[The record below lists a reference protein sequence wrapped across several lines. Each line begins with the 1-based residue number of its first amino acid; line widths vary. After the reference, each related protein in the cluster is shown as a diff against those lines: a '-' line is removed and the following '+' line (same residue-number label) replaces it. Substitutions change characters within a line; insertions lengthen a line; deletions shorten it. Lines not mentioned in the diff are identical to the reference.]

1 MLIVGLGNPDKKYE
15 STYHNVG
22 FMAADRLSDNMNEKF
37 KNKECKSL
45 TISTYV
51 GGKRV
56 VIAKPQTYMN
66 LSGEAVI
73 DLLGKYQHA
82 PQDAIIIFDDIDL
95 PCGDIR
101 MRKDGSG
108 GTHNGMKNIVGVV
121 GSKDIPRIRIG
132 IGKPTPPMQLIDYV
146 VSKVSG
152 ENVAKIRGAVDKVA
166 AALKEYIACWDMDKL
181 MRDLN
186 G

>member
-73 DLLGKYQHA
+73 DLL
-82 PQDAIIIFDDIDL
+82 D
-95 PCGDIR
+95 
-101 MRKDGSG
+101 RKS
-108 GTHNGMKNIVGVV
+108 VV
-121 GSKDIPRIRIG
+121 
-132 IGKPTPPMQLIDYV
+132 
-146 VSKVSG
+146 
-152 ENVAKIRGAVDKVA
+152 
-166 AALKEYIACWDMDKL
+166 
-181 MRDLN
+181 
-186 G
+186 